1 MKKEEG
7 KKKRKPPSREKY
19 EKDNPT
25 VSGRI
30 PKETRSKLLLNLK
43 KLGMSLPDALK
54 VLAGELKIKVR
65 PIDEARQQ
73 GYEEAKNLYIV
84 TFPCDVCGKPIPI
97 TSPKTK
103 EAASRF
109 MIDHGWGHAECH
121 KKRQQI

>member
-43 KLGMSLPDALK
+43 ELGMSLPDALK
-54 VLAGELKIKVR
+54 VLAGEVEVKVK

-73 GYEEAKNLYIV
+73 GYEEAKNRYMV
-84 TFPCDVCGKPIPI
+84 TYPCNVCGKLISI
-97 TSPKTK
+97 TSPEAK
-103 EAASRF
+103 ETVSRY
-109 MIDHGWGHAECH
+109 MTDCGWGHVECH
-121 KKRQQI
+121 KKRRQL